1 MSTRPTIIL
10 RTANRARAIERDR
23 RILAIGPTL
32 NSWTER
38 AFQEIM
44 GAAAGEPY
52 QLSHAVDR
60 ALLRLARDGAAIL
73 EDHLLKLA
81 TWGWRSASTNL
92 LRAVPAKAWA
102 RKILATAT
110 FTEGRAGRR
119 FSVDRLHEARR
130 LPIEFRNDLQDII
143 DGDLTGD
150 EAMALI
156 RQIEFPPPPRA
167 TVRRWMNRTDARD
180 GLSAMQ
186 RIVTIVER
194 EKPRL
199 KSIIIETM
207 SGGLPE
213 EKASAIDELSKRIRP
228 FFAND
233 EGINWKA
240 RRIARTEGVRIA
252 EDTLR
257 ESWQDSED
265 LFDGIRT
272 FTANDQNVREE
283 HAGWHDKLFKRQAD
297 GDYVADDGE
306 RLPTFPAGPN
316 CRCWSTPE
324 LAASLTKDL
333 PAADYGAGYRR
344 SLDRFERS
352 DAALEI

>member
-1 MSTRPTIIL
+1 MTTRATLTL

-32 NSWTER
+32 NAWSDR
-38 AFQEIM
+38 AYREIL

-52 QLSHAVDR
+52 EVQHAVDR
-60 ALLRLARDGAAIL
+60 ALTRLAREGAAIL
-73 EDHLLKLA
+73 EEHLSRLA
-81 TWGWRSASTNL
+81 IWGWRTASTNL

-102 RKILATAT
+102 RKILATAV
-110 FTEGRAGRR
+110 FT
-119 FSVDRLHEARR
+119 EARR
-130 LPIEFRNDLQDII
+130 LPIEFKNDLQDIL
-143 DGDLTGD
+143 DGDLAGD

-167 TVRRWMNRTDARD
+167 TVRRWLTRTDASD
-180 GLSAMQ
+180 GMSAMQ
-186 RIVTIVER
+186 RIKTISDFD
-194 EKPRL
+194 KPRL
-199 KSIIIETM
+199 KSIISNVL
-207 SGGLPE
+207 SGGMPE
-213 EKASAIDELSKRIRP
+213 EKASAIDELSKQIRP
-228 FFAND
+228 FFSND
-233 EGINWKA
+233 KGINWKA

-257 ESWQDSED
+257 DSWKDSGE

-272 FTANDQNVREE
+272 FTANDQNVRDE
-283 HAGWHDKLFKRQAD
+283 HRGWHDKLFVRQAD
-297 GDYVADDGE
+297 GDYVAADGE
-306 RLPTFPAGPN
+306 KLPTFPAGPN

-324 LAASLTKDL
+324 LSAKLTADL

-352 DAALEI
+352 DAALDAV